1 MARPGSSQREQLQ
14 ANHTDTHTQSKQ
26 TNKLTGAFH
35 SYRGLLR
42 AECEQGKGGGAG
54 QDTAAGREVV
64 LGKRLDKEHL
74 AHTGSART
82 SIIFFFFFFFSE
94 TKQKKNQA
102 EFRILLIQKQ
112 EANTLLI
119 I

>member
-82 SIIFFFFFFFSE
+82 SIIFFFFFFF
-94 TKQKKNQA
+94 
-102 EFRILLIQKQ
+102 FRDRVSLCSPGYPG
-112 EANTLLI
+112 THS
-119 I
+119 